1 MRPTSDFVIVRFISL
16 ATAARV
22 RSLGVCSD
30 VGVNASSTSRFT
42 GLGDNVSD
50 NASDTAYVSVDV
62 SDTYFVI
69 VRHFNSFATSAR
81 VSVLGLGSDLS
92 VKVSDKSRRKAFGQ
106 CVRWLC
112 YRGSLFIV
120 ISCQSHPHAK
130 AKKMRRPHLGA
141 KQEMGSA
148 RSEGMNGARPNGL
161 GQIQNA
167 PGARKGTPGAGP
179 TAQSL
184 RCCRVT
190 GGRGV
195 ANRATEKQI
204 TRS

>member
-130 AKKMRRPHLGA
+130 AKRCARRTLESTAG
-141 KQEMGSA
+141 GW
-148 RSEGMNGARPNGL
+148 RVMNLNSV
-161 GQIQNA
+161 A
-167 PGARKGTPGAGP
+167 PGLSGNRPGPKFKRGGGTPRSKPPPALSVSHGHGKGF
-179 TAQSL
+179 TLAQSQPEPIL
-184 RCCRVT
+184 
-190 GGRGV
+190 
-195 ANRATEKQI
+195 AD
-204 TRS
+204 